1 MSNIKKF
8 KNPLPCV
15 CGNIVFFEIIPEI
28 ECDWGIHTVIQCP
41 KCEEL
46 FSINKKCPAVP
57 TIEILSKINNNYLQ
71 TPNNL
76 CIFKLLTLD
85 NILLFM

>member
-8 KNPLPCV
+8 KNPLSCV
-15 CGNIVFFEIIPEI
+15 CGNIVLFEIIPEI

-46 FSINKKCPAVP
+46 FSIDTKCPAFQ
-57 TIEILSKINNNYLQ
+57 TIEILSKINNKLFTNTEQSLYLQ
-71 TPNNL
+71 NSHPR
-76 CIFKLLTLD
+76 
-85 NILLFM
+85 